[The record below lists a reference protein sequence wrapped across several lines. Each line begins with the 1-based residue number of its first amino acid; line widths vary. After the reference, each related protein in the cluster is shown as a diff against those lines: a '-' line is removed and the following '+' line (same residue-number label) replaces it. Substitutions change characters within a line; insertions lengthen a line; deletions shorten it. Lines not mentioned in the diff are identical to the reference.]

1 MEAAL
6 GAEMKERL
14 AIVVAQGQIA
24 QLDVFVTVQVDAT
37 ANPAKVSRLR
47 FDADDLPLLARDFSG
62 QERKIAFVAS
72 NIYKGLA

>member
-14 AIVVAQGQIA
+14 AIVVAR
-24 QLDVFVTVQVDAT
+24 LHSWMFFVTVQVDAT

-47 FDADDLPLLARDFSG
+47 FDADDLPVLARDFSG

>member
-1 MEAAL
+1 VWKPLWCRDE
-6 GAEMKERL
+6 GATRHRG
-14 AIVVAQGQIA
+14 QGQIA

-47 FDADDLPLLARDFSG
+47 FDADDFPLLARDFSG